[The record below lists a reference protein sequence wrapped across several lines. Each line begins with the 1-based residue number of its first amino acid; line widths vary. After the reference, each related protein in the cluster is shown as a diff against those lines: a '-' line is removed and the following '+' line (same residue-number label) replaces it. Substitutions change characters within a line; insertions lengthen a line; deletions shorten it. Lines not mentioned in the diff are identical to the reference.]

1 MLNFLNLKSLVSH
14 LFFGQHLAS
23 AYCGLKCHLH
33 YKYAVSTNNIIYFHT
48 YNVLT
53 YLADAGS
60 PAAVVAM
67 ASASASTGNGV
78 VPVANVSG
86 LLGRSA
92 RLPCDTTPPS
102 PDNPLLLVIWFKEPS
117 PDPIYRYPPLGFN
130 MICAFFPLLL
140 VQTCPN
146 LSSSSRNRSI
156 LINSGFH
163 LQFGFMICAFFFQ
176 CSGTKKAFFSIRHCI
191 GQESF

>member
-1 MLNFLNLKSLVSH
+1 MLPKNV
-14 LFFGQHLAS
+14 AS
-23 AYCGLKCHLH
+23 NVIYTLKCSFRKGQKQQYLFD
-33 YKYAVSTNNIIYFHT
+33 YNLPYLHT

-78 VPVANVSG
+78 VPIANVSG

-117 PDPIYRYPPLGFN
+117 PDPIYRYL
-130 MICAFFPLLL
+130 
-140 VQTCPN
+140 
-146 LSSSSRNRSI
+146 
-156 LINSGFH
+156 
-163 LQFGFMICAFFFQ
+163 
-176 CSGTKKAFFSIRHCI
+176 
-191 GQESF
+191 

>member
-1 MLNFLNLKSLVSH
+1 MVNSTTVQVFGQKLGRLQDFLPTFFINAILNFGQECNLHSKNEVS
-14 LFFGQHLAS
+14 AR
-23 AYCGLKCHLH
+23 ARN
-33 YKYAVSTNNIIYFHT
+33 STYLTTMCITYLHT

-67 ASASASTGNGV
+67 ASASASTGNSGV
-78 VPVANVSG
+78 VPIANVSG

-117 PDPIYRYPPLGFN
+117 PDPIYRYLWDLIGFVH
-130 MICAFFPLLL
+130 FFP
-140 VQTCPN
+140 
-146 LSSSSRNRSI
+146 
-156 LINSGFH
+156 
-163 LQFGFMICAFFFQ
+163 
-176 CSGTKKAFFSIRHCI
+176 
-191 GQESF
+191 

>member
-1 MLNFLNLKSLVSH
+1 MVWRVINGRSSKAAALPKFSHTYVNPISIRGGSLCPTIFVITPLKY
-14 LFFGQHLAS
+14 LFD
-23 AYCGLKCHLH
+23 Y
-33 YKYAVSTNNIIYFHT
+33 NIIFLHT

-117 PDPIYRYPPLGFN
+117 PDPIYRYLFR
-130 MICAFFPLLL
+130 I
-140 VQTCPN
+140 
-146 LSSSSRNRSI
+146 
-156 LINSGFH
+156 
-163 LQFGFMICAFFFQ
+163 
-176 CSGTKKAFFSIRHCI
+176 
-191 GQESF
+191 